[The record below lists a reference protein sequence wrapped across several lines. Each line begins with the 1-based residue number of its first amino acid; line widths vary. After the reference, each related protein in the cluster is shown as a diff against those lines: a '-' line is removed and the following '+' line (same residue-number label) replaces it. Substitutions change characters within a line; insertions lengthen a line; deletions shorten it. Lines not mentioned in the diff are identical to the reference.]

1 MHTRSLEILV
11 GFFVCLGIAAVFI
24 LTLRVASLNKVGD
37 SGSSFVVSAK
47 FDNTGSLGPG
57 ASVKLAGVR
66 IGRVRSIAIDP
77 QTFQA
82 VVKLEIDGSHNNIPQ
97 DSDAKILTSGLLG
110 EQYIGITPGGDD
122 QPLKDG
128 DEIKFTQSAL
138 VLENLIGQFLTS
150 VTSKESKK
158 DAEPAPAQPAK

>member
-1 MHTRSLEILV
+1 MHTRSLEVLV

-47 FDNTGSLGPG
+47 FENTGSLGPG

-77 QTFQA
+77 TTFQA
-82 VVKLEIDGSHNNIPQ
+82 VVKLEIDSSHNNIPE

-122 QPLKDG
+122 QALKDG

-150 VTSKESKK
+150 
-158 DAEPAPAQPAK
+158 PAHRASAAASA

>member
-1 MHTRSLEILV
+1 
-11 GFFVCLGIAAVFI
+11 
-24 LTLRVASLNKVGD
+24 
-37 SGSSFVVSAK
+37 
-47 FDNTGSLGPG
+47 
-57 ASVKLAGVR
+57 

-150 VTSKESKK
+150 VTSKES
-158 DAEPAPAQPAK
+158 